1 MPAYS
6 KTTLE
11 RLEVRPLQNRP
22 NKLPLIA
29 DDWSL
34 SFRLGFRAR
43 IVWYALLNRD
53 RMYKRH
59 LIKKAT
65 GGLREI
71 HNPNKLMR
79 LIGKQL
85 RSRILLPLCEQL
97 GPHVTAYQLGKST
110 RDAAQRHLHAC
121 AVCSDHDQAH
131 TCSLSI
137 KEEGQK
143 YQVVR
148 AGAEG
153 CVACGPVT
161 PHACTRRG
169 VKLKFDLKN
178 FFGSTRRSWVR
189 KYFHEVVG
197 YNHHASSLL
206 AQLMTVTLVDR
217 RKKKKYAGVPQGSKT
232 SGDICN
238 LVAAHRLD
246 PLIMRATPGW
256 TYSRY
261 ADDLYFS
268 HPENLSREEVD
279 ATINRIVRAVQESG
293 YRVNKKK
300 LRVQRPHRQQ
310 KLLGIVLNNKLN
322 VPAQQY
328 RRLRAIV
335 HNCYTHGFDS
345 QYLKAKQENVNAF
358 KSWLEGNINYVSQIS
373 PHKGA
378 RLKLVYAA
386 AKQKHAAQFS
396 GGFTLQK
403 TG

>member
-11 RLEVRPLQNRP
+11 RIEVRPLKTRP
-22 NKLPLIA
+22 DKLPIVA

-34 SFRLGFRAR
+34 AFRLGFRAR

-53 RMYKRH
+53 KMYKRH

-79 LIGKQL
+79 LIGKQI
-85 RSRILLPLCEQL
+85 RARILLPLCEKL

-110 RDAAQRHLHAC
+110 KDAAQRHINAC
-121 AVCSDHDQAH
+121 AVCDAHDSDHS
-131 TCSLSI
+131 CSLELVQVDARY
-137 KEEGQK
+137 K
-143 YQVVR
+143 VVR
-148 AGAEG
+148 HGASD
-153 CVACGPVT
+153 CLACMPVR

-197 YNHHASSLL
+197 YNHYASSLI
-206 AQLMTVTLVDR
+206 AQLVTVTLVDR
-217 RKKKKYAGVPQGSKT
+217 RRRKKYAGVPQGSKT

-246 PLIMRATPGW
+246 PLIINATPGW

-268 HPENLSREEVD
+268 HPENLPREEVD
-279 ATINRIVRAVQESG
+279 ATIDRIVRAVQESG
-293 YRVNKKK
+293 YRVNRKK

-310 KLLGIVLNNKLN
+310 KLLGIVLNHKVNI
-322 VPAQQY
+322 PAQKY

-335 HNCYTHGFDS
+335 HNCYMHGFET
-345 QYLKAKQENVNAF
+345 QYAKSKQENINAF
-358 KSWLEGNINYVSQIS
+358 KAWLEGNLNYVSQIS
-373 PHKGA
+373 PQKGA
-378 RLKLVYAA
+378 RLKLVYEA
-386 AKQKHAAQFS
+386 AKEKHAAQFRN
-396 GGFTLQK
+396 GFLLSK